1 MTTQVRKNGVAR
13 LQSYEEA
20 WQRSGSSID
29 SKIGRN
35 SCDQIGCTKV
45 LRSTIESSSPPKKS
59 VVDHRYP
66 VETGDWSLDVPIW
79 RLRRRQPLT
88 LGHQYSH
95 RNAETT
101 IYGTKVAVW
110 LLQLD
115 SHMPWNA
122 PRYFDDSFLV
132 RQILSAQFN
141 SRRAP
146 FSNVSYVT
154 WVIRIRDWLHFL
166 NKHYQACYQTKQT
179 GSSNQVKNFPPT
191 WNSVRS
197 EATAFTIVDNR
208 VRKDS
213 HAD

>member
-1 MTTQVRKNGVAR
+1 MVSFRLSSTIRLGDDAIQHQRWSRLGVERLGRRRFKVGSVPAKDQKCIFPATTPNTDVFQMTTQVRKNGVAR

-101 IYGTKVAVW
+101 IYGTKVAV
-110 LLQLD
+110 
-115 SHMPWNA
+115 
-122 PRYFDDSFLV
+122 
-132 RQILSAQFN
+132 
-141 SRRAP
+141 
-146 FSNVSYVT
+146 
-154 WVIRIRDWLHFL
+154 
-166 NKHYQACYQTKQT
+166 
-179 GSSNQVKNFPPT
+179 
-191 WNSVRS
+191 
-197 EATAFTIVDNR
+197 
-208 VRKDS
+208 
-213 HAD
+213 